1 MPDDAAS
8 TAAPA
13 SEGQLQAML
22 SLLSD
27 PNPKVSDGSREA
39 LVGQGEH
46 ARPTLER
53 ALATTE
59 GRDERRLRSILAA
72 IRFPHADEALLEH
85 LLGGPEL
92 ERGALLLARLVDGGP
107 EPDEVAAAL
116 DAMAADVSARLPDG
130 DDPDVAMS
138 ALAAVLV
145 EDRQLS
151 GVPPEHAVPVDA
163 LLHGV
168 TAGRGGMPLPLC
180 MTWMLVARRCGI
192 PLVGV
197 NMPGHFLMRL
207 DVPGELRVFDAFRGG
222 LPMSRAHCE
231 QWLARFGME
240 GVELDSLACDDTEL
254 LLRSVRNL
262 VNLASA
268 DDDGRLAERG
278 TKILATA
285 RLRLGR

>member
-27 PNPKVSDGSREA
+27 PNPKVSEGSREA

-46 ARPTLER
+46 ALSVLGQ
-53 ALATTE
+53 ALGAAE
-59 GRDERRLRSILAA
+59 GADERRLRSILAA
-72 IRFPHADEALLEH
+72 IRFPHADEAFLEH

-116 DAMAADVSARLPDG
+116 DAMAADVSARLPEG

-151 GVPPEHAVPVDA
+151 GVSPEHAVPVDA

-192 PLVGV
+192 PLVGL

-222 LPMSRAHCE
+222 LPMSREHCE

-240 GVELDSLACDDTEL
+240 EVGVDALGCDDAEL

-262 VNLASA
+262 VNLATA
-268 DDDGRLAERG
+268 DGDGRLAERG

>member
-13 SEGQLQAML
+13 SEGQLQAMV

-27 PNPKVSDGSREA
+27 SNPKVADGSREA
-39 LVGQGEH
+39 LVAQGEH
-46 ARPTLER
+46 ALPTLGL
-53 ALATTE
+53 ALSAAE
-59 GRDERRLRSILAA
+59 GVDERRLRSILAA
-72 IRFPHADEALLEH
+72 IRFPHADEAFLEH

-107 EPDEVAAAL
+107 EPDEVPAAL

-222 LPMSRAHCE
+222 LPMSREHCE

-240 GVELDSLACDDTEL
+240 GVEVDGLACDDTEL